1 MEASNIIV
9 IRGGGDL
16 ATGVIQKFH
25 RSGLKVV
32 VLEIEKPSAIRRS
45 VSLCE
50 AVYDGHASVEDI
62 SCALVTSLSE
72 IENCRAQGT
81 VPLMID
87 PSGESLP
94 RLKPIALIDA
104 IMAKRSIGTHKG
116 MAPLTIALGPGFCA
130 GEDVHAVI
138 ETKRG
143 HDLGRLILRGRA
155 LPDTGIPG
163 DINGKS
169 AERVIRAPAAGEVR
183 HLCKIGDIVEAG
195 QLLCEISGTAVTAP
209 FKGLLRGLIREGLQ
223 VPSGMKIADMDPR
236 LDINWRT
243 ISDKAR
249 CIGGAA
255 LEAFFLL
262 SQKKE

>member
-1 MEASNIIV
+1 MNIVV

-32 VLEIEKPSAIRRS
+32 VLETGKPTAIRRT

-50 AVYDGHASVEDI
+50 AVYDGHASVEDV
-62 SCALVTSLSE
+62 SCVRITSLSQVE
-72 IENCRAQGT
+72 TCHEQGT
-81 VPLMID
+81 VPLLID
-87 PSGESLP
+87 PSSESVAQ
-94 RLKPIALIDA
+94 LKPTALIDA
-104 IMAKRSIGTHKG
+104 IMAKRSLGTHKG

-169 AERVIRAPAAGEVR
+169 AERVIRAPTAGEVR
-183 HLCKIGDIVEAG
+183 HFRKIGDILEAG
-195 QLLCEISGTAVTAP
+195 ETLCEISGTTVTAP
-209 FKGLLRGLIREGLQ
+209 FRGLLRGLIREGLH
-223 VPSGMKIADMDPR
+223 VPAGMKIADIDPR
-236 LDINWRT
+236 TDIDWRT

-255 LEAFFLL
+255 LEAFFYL
-262 SQKKE
+262 SGQIKE